1 MYVAIWRTV
10 KHAALV
16 LHVRYGR
23 PVSST
28 EVQRMTPIE
37 RQIERNLAR
46 CRVILSLAAIAT
58 VYIDPEVPLMSRWI
72 HWTSGPFA
80 LDARFIALMGAHL
93 AYSAFMY
100 LATRAS
106 RPLAPSLAASTVWV
120 DVAFAVV
127 IATMTE
133 GLTSPSYPFFAFAVL
148 AAGLR
153 SGMRQAMLVTTV
165 NLVLYLCL
173 IVVTMRRGADVYIM
187 RPVYLGI
194 TGYLVGYLGQQSL
207 EMQARMR
214 QLEVDAQRLRIARE
228 LHDGYAQA
236 LAGITLRLEGT
247 RRLLR
252 SDAAGEAL
260 EELTELQDSVNRE
273 YDELR
278 RYARSLAGLDPTP
291 IAEDDG
297 APVRL
302 TLRADVT
309 GSAQLVEQV
318 LGIAR
323 EGLVNVRRHAHATT
337 ARIDIRGDGSEVRI
351 DIDDDGVGFGNDAAP
366 WTIASRSRDIGG
378 RLHIDRE
385 AGRGAHV
392 SITLPNA

>member
-1 MYVAIWRTV
+1 
-10 KHAALV
+10 
-16 LHVRYGR
+16 
-23 PVSST
+23 
-28 EVQRMTPIE
+28 MTSIE
-37 RQIERNLAR
+37 RQIEQNLAR
-46 CRVILSLAAIAT
+46 CRVILSIAAIAT
-58 VYIDPEVPLMSRWI
+58 VYIDPETPLMSRWI

-80 LDARFIALMGAHL
+80 VDPRFLAVMSAHL
-93 AYSAFMY
+93 TYSIVVY
-100 LATRAS
+100 LATREEW
-106 RPLAPSLAASTVWV
+106 PLASSFVARTVWV

-127 IATMTE
+127 IAMMTE

-148 AAGLR
+148 TAGLR
-153 SGMRQAMLVTTV
+153 SGLRQAMIVTTV
-165 NLVLYLCL
+165 NLILYLCL

-207 EMQARMR
+207 ELQARMR
-214 QLEVDAQRLRIARE
+214 QLEVDAQRHRIARE

-252 SDAAGEAL
+252 TDASGEAL

-278 RYARSLAGLDPTP
+278 RYARSLAGVETTP

-297 APVRL
+297 TPVRL

-309 GSAQLVEQV
+309 GSAQLVEHV

-323 EGLVNVRRHAHATT
+323 EGLLNVRRHAHATA
-337 ARIDIRGDGSEVRI
+337 ARIEIRGDADEIRI
-351 DIDDDGVGFGNDAAP
+351 DIDDDGVGLRDGAEP

-378 RLHIDRE
+378 RMHIDR
-385 AGRGAHV
+385 GGSRGAHV
-392 SITLPNA
+392 SVTLPNA

>member
-1 MYVAIWRTV
+1 MVA
-10 KHAALV
+10 AA
-16 LHVRYGR
+16 YGG
-23 PVSST
+23 PG
-28 EVQRMTPIE
+28 MTSIE

-46 CRVILSLAAIAT
+46 CRVILSVAAIAT
-58 VYIDPEVPLMSRWI
+58 VYIDPEIPLMSQWI

-80 LDARFIALMGAHL
+80 LDPRFLAVMAAHL
-93 AYSAFMY
+93 TYSIVVY
-100 LATRAS
+100 LATREDW
-106 RPLAPSLAASTVWV
+106 PLASSFVARTVWV
-120 DVAFAVV
+120 DVGFAVV
-127 IATMTE
+127 IAMMTE

-148 AAGLR
+148 TAGLR
-153 SGMRQAMLVTTV
+153 SGLRQAMLVTTV
-165 NLVLYLCL
+165 NLILYLCL

-207 EMQARMR
+207 ELQARMR
-214 QLEVDAQRLRIARE
+214 QLEVDAQRTRIARE

-252 SDAAGEAL
+252 SDASGEAL
-260 EELTELQDSVNRE
+260 QELTELQDSVNRE

-278 RYARSLAGLDPTP
+278 RYARSLAGLDSTPT
-291 IAEDDG
+291 AEEEG
-297 APVRL
+297 RPVRL

-309 GSAQLVEQV
+309 GSAQLVEHV

-323 EGLVNVRRHAHATT
+323 EGLVNVRRHARATT
-337 ARIDIRGDGSEVRI
+337 ARIDIRGHGSEVRI
-351 DIDDDGVGFGNDAAP
+351 DIDDDGVGFRDDVAP

-378 RLHIDRE
+378 RLHIDRA

>member
-1 MYVAIWRTV
+1 
-10 KHAALV
+10 
-16 LHVRYGR
+16 
-23 PVSST
+23 
-28 EVQRMTPIE
+28 
-37 RQIERNLAR
+37 
-46 CRVILSLAAIAT
+46 
-58 VYIDPEVPLMSRWI
+58 MSRWI

-80 LDARFIALMGAHL
+80 LDPRFLAVMGAHL
-93 AYSAFMY
+93 TYSIVVY
-100 LATRAS
+100 LATRDG
-106 RPLAPSLAASTVWV
+106 RPLTAAIAARTVWV

-133 GLTSPSYPFFAFAVL
+133 GVTSPSYPFFAFAVL
-148 AAGLR
+148 TAGLR

-165 NLVLYLCL
+165 NIFLYLCL
-173 IVVTMRRGADVYIM
+173 IVVTMRRGADVYVM

-207 EMQARMR
+207 ELQARMR
-214 QLEVDAQRLRIARE
+214 QLEVDAQRHRIARE

-247 RRLLR
+247 RRLLQ
-252 SDAAGEAL
+252 SDASGEAL

-278 RYARSLAGLDPTP
+278 RYARSLAGLDSTP
-291 IAEDDG
+291 IAEEDG
-297 APVRL
+297 GCVRL
-302 TLRADVT
+302 TLHADVT
-309 GSAQLVEQV
+309 GSAQLVEHV

-323 EGLVNVRRHAHATT
+323 EGLVNVRRHARATH
-337 ARIDIRGDGSEVRI
+337 ARIDIRGHGAEVRI
-351 DIDDDGVGFGNDAAP
+351 DIDDDGVGFRDDVAP

-378 RLHIDRE
+378 RLHIDRR
-385 AGRGAHV
+385 AGRGAHL

>member
-1 MYVAIWRTV
+1 
-10 KHAALV
+10 
-16 LHVRYGR
+16 
-23 PVSST
+23 
-28 EVQRMTPIE
+28 
-37 RQIERNLAR
+37 
-46 CRVILSLAAIAT
+46 
-58 VYIDPEVPLMSRWI
+58 
-72 HWTSGPFA
+72 
-80 LDARFIALMGAHL
+80 
-93 AYSAFMY
+93 
-100 LATRAS
+100 
-106 RPLAPSLAASTVWV
+106 VWV
-120 DVAFAVV
+120 DVGFAVV
-127 IATMTE
+127 IAMMTE

-148 AAGLR
+148 SAGLR
-153 SGMRQAMLVTTV
+153 SGLRQAMLVTTV
-165 NLVLYLCL
+165 NLILYLCL

-207 EMQARMR
+207 ELQARMR
-214 QLEVDAQRLRIARE
+214 QLEVDAQRHRIARE

-252 SDAAGEAL
+252 SDASGEAL

-278 RYARSLAGLDPTP
+278 RYARSLAGLDATP
-291 IAEDDG
+291 VGEEDG
-297 APVRL
+297 APVRM
-302 TLRADVT
+302 TLRAEVT
-309 GSAQLVEQV
+309 GSAQLVEHV

-323 EGLVNVRRHAHATT
+323 EGLVNVRRHARATT
-337 ARIDIRGDGSEVRI
+337 ARIDIRGHGSEVRI
-351 DIDDDGVGFGNDAAP
+351 DIDDDGVGFRDDVAP

-378 RLHIDRE
+378 TLHIDRA